1 VHAVAQ
7 YAQLFRLFLCRLHQI
22 IEFLR
27 QRLLPRAMR
36 RRDRRTAMIVVAVMA
51 VVMGLIIWLAS
62 MSGGSLPEEGI
73 NYWQIMP

>member
-1 VHAVAQ
+1 MLTVMRSPLGATASPPTKTPENRD
-7 YAQLFRLFLCRLHQI
+7 QL
-22 IEFLR
+22 
-27 QRLLPRAMR
+27 